1 MLTLDRV
8 LDELSQQTTDITNIL
23 TAADIELVVDSFS
36 EVTTPFITRAQFWF
50 EPTVSVPMPWLRA
63 QLW

>member
-8 LDELSQQTTDITNIL
+8 LDELSQQTTDVANVP
-23 TAADIELVVDSFS
+23 ADVDVVESFS
-36 EVTTPFITRAQFWF
+36 ELTWPAITRQTIWFEF
-50 EPTVSVPMPWLRA
+50 EPTVSVPMPWIRA